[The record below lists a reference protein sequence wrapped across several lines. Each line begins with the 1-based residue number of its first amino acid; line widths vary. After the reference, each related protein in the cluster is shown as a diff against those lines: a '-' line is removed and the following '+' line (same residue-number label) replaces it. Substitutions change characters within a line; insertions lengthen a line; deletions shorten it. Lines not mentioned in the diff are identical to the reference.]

1 MEEEEK
7 DEIKQLD
14 SVKPLRLSKVFTV
27 DSDAI
32 VSKLYLKENVLEVV
46 YDDWINKL
54 KEAKVSCT
62 IYQSNIMVTFCYKLG
77 LWWFRG
83 GGVGYHTQELKKSSP
98 VA

>member
-1 MEEEEK
+1 MMTGSTASLHLRANKTSPQRREEQTAEEMEEEEK

-14 SVKPLRLSKVFTV
+14 NVKPLRLSKVFTV

-54 KEAKVSCT
+54 KEAKVSC
-62 IYQSNIMVTFCYKLG
+62 IFHQSN
-77 LWWFRG
+77 
-83 GGVGYHTQELKKSSP
+83 
-98 VA
+98 